1 MELLIRDVSD
11 FSTKFLKMGEFP
23 PQDVKEQF
31 LNFRR
36 LLKGVVEWAAWLT
49 DFAVLHGV
57 RLNDASPRNT
67 GYDKQ
72 DGKWKVIDAGCY
84 KIVGRDQGVTIEST
98 WKILRNA
105 LYRFKAHY
113 SCAYHFRE
121 LLDSTIAVYVKTH
134 RIEVLDEDVECV
146 IRRRTPDVYSGHRKV
161 NLLAAQGLPSASLAA
176 QTLLRGEAAEDSRC
190 AAAIDVG
197 ARFLQGQP
205 EEASP
210 EMTADGAPCGPATF
224 GEAVANPRSLAWT

>member
-1 MELLIRDVSD
+1 MPWTLALNNGCLLVRQAPYTLELLIRDVSD

-72 DGKWKVIDAGCY
+72 DGKWSV
-84 KIVGRDQGVTIEST
+84 
-98 WKILRNA
+98 
-105 LYRFKAHY
+105 
-113 SCAYHFRE
+113 
-121 LLDSTIAVYVKTH
+121 
-134 RIEVLDEDVECV
+134 
-146 IRRRTPDVYSGHRKV
+146 
-161 NLLAAQGLPSASLAA
+161 
-176 QTLLRGEAAEDSRC
+176 
-190 AAAIDVG
+190 
-197 ARFLQGQP
+197 
-205 EEASP
+205 
-210 EMTADGAPCGPATF
+210 
-224 GEAVANPRSLAWT
+224 